1 MLLWSLW
8 LVTTRDPRVV
18 EEGFAPAVK
27 KSSPMEKELLAYSW
41 VRIETKH
48 LIIGHQVAM

>member
-18 EEGFAPAVK
+18 EEGFAPC
-27 KSSPMEKELLAYSW
+27 SKEILANGKGASGLFLGQN
-41 VRIETKH
+41 RD
-48 LIIGHQVAM
+48 